1 MRVSW
6 HYSPPPPILPSLPQI
21 DSQWEDCLYRI
32 EALNI
37 LLFMVETLSK
47 GIDAIKKVM
56 EVESYDNE
64 TVRNMVGDM
73 VDHLS
78 ESLDQPLPQLPA
90 QGFTKLDKLVWE
102 RRETEWEYLRADV
115 DVLRMK
121 LREKPHQELVSD
133 VEDFMLRIKAMAVE
147 VRT

>member
-1 MRVSW
+1 MQV
-6 HYSPPPPILPSLPQI
+6 

-37 LLFMVETLSK
+37 LLFMVDTMCR

-56 EVESYDNE
+56 EVENYDNE
-64 TVRNMVGDM
+64 TVRSMVGDM

-78 ESLDQPLPQLPA
+78 QSLDQSLPTLPT

-102 RRETEWEYLRADV
+102 RREAEWESLRTDADN
-115 DVLRMK
+115 LRVN
-121 LREKPHQELVSD
+121 LREKPHQELVSEI
-133 VEDFMLRIKAMAVE
+133 EDFMLRIKALAVE
-147 VRT
+147 VRTLW